1 MKEKI
6 FFITSELLNFKLL
19 NNESTQIIRIIKKI
33 LKWLLLSIAA
43 FVIISVFWVLMY
55 KFINPPATPIMFI
68 RVVESWF
75 DGESIGIE
83 KDWVSWDKINKN
95 FYRAALAAEDAR
107 FMQHDGIDWKA
118 VEAARKY
125 NERHKGKKKR
135 GASTIT
141 MQTAKN
147 AFLWHGRNYLRKGL
161 EAYFSILIE
170 TIWGKKRILEV
181 YANIVEFGEGLYG
194 VEAASQKYFKKPA
207 SKLTRRQ
214 AALLA
219 AILPNPRLW
228 NPARPTKY
236 LSKRAGTIMA
246 RMNHVRIPKD

>member
-1 MKEKI
+1 M
-6 FFITSELLNFKLL
+6 
-19 NNESTQIIRIIKKI
+19 
-33 LKWLLLSIAA
+33 WLIYATA
-43 FVIISVFWVLMY
+43 GFVILSVMGVVIF
-55 KFINPPATPIMFI
+55 KFINFPATPIMAI
-68 RVVESWF
+68 RIVEGIF
-75 DGESIGIE
+75 DGKMIGIE
-83 KDWVSWDKINKN
+83 KDWECWDNINKN
-95 FYRAALAAEDAR
+95 FYRAAVAAEDAR
-107 FMQHDGIDWKA
+107 FMQHSGIDWKA
-118 VEAARKY
+118 VEAAKKY

-147 AFLWHGRNYLRKGL
+147 AFLWHGRNYVRKGL
-161 EAYFSILIE
+161 EAYFTILIE

-207 SKLTRRQ
+207 SKLTKRE

-228 NPARPTKY
+228 NPAKPTAY
-236 LSKRAGTIMA
+236 LNKRANWIMA
-246 RMNHVRIPKD
+246 RMNSVRIPKD

>member
-1 MKEKI
+1 MI
-6 FFITSELLNFKLL
+6 G
-19 NNESTQIIRIIKKI
+19 
-33 LKWLLLSIAA
+33 
-43 FVIISVFWVLMY
+43 FVILSVMGVVIF
-55 KFINPPATPIMFI
+55 KFINFPATPIMVI
-68 RVVESWF
+68 RIVEGAF
-75 DGESIGIE
+75 DGKMIGIE
-83 KDWVSWDKINKN
+83 KDWESWENISKN
-95 FYRAALAAEDAR
+95 FYRAVVAAEDAR

-118 VEAARKY
+118 VEAAQKY

-161 EAYFSILIE
+161 EAYFTILIE

-207 SKLTRRQ
+207 SKLTKRE

-228 NPARPTKY
+228 NPAKPTAY
-236 LSKRAGTIMA
+236 LNKRANWVMA
-246 RMNHVRIPKD
+246 RMNSVRIPKD

>member
-1 MKEKI
+1 
-6 FFITSELLNFKLL
+6 
-19 NNESTQIIRIIKKI
+19 
-33 LKWLLLSIAA
+33 LKWLLYA
-43 FVIISVFWVLMY
+43 FVGFILLSVLGVVIF
-55 KFINPPATPIMFI
+55 KFINFPATPIMAI
-68 RVVESWF
+68 RIVEGMF
-75 DGESIGIE
+75 DGKMIGVE
-83 KDWVSWDKINKN
+83 KDWESWDNISKN
-95 FYRAALAAEDAR
+95 FYRAAVAAEDAR

-118 VEAARKY
+118 VEAAQKY

-147 AFLWHGRNYLRKGL
+147 AFLWHGRNYLRKGM
-161 EAYFSILIE
+161 EAYFTILIE

-194 VEAASQKYFKKPA
+194 VEAASQRYFKKPA
-207 SKLTRRQ
+207 SKLTKRQ

-228 NPARPTKY
+228 NPAKPTAY
-236 LSKRAGTIMA
+236 LNKRANWVMA
-246 RMNHVRIPKD
+246 RMNSVRIPKD